1 MQRRLDRKPLV
12 AAQLQAKTGF
22 VQQLRVDACGVPSN
36 GRVVKPDANHLCQ
49 RKVASGHIRRGRGR
63 RERVLHALRHET
75 NRLEAKY
82 MRASSL
88 SGDHS
93 EAVEAFLSKRQ
104 PKFKGN

>member
-1 MQRRLDRKPLV
+1 ML
-12 AAQLQAKTGF
+12 AQKLAHGPTQTIAYQKA
-22 VQQLRVDACGVPSN
+22 L
-36 GRVVKPDANHLCQ
+36 L
-49 RKVASGHIRRGRGR
+49 AS
-63 RERVLHALRHET
+63 VLYPQMDET